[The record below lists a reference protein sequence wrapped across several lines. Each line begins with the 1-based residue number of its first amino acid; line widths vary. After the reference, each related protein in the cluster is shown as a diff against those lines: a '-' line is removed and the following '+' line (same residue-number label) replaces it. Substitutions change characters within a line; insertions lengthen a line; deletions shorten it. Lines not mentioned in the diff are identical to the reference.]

1 MPLRPNSTSTLWTA
15 PSWKKMSE
23 KFSIWTLSSFR
34 AQKRFSNENG
44 GTWLLGSTAE
54 PCQNSTLARDV
65 SVSILDE
72 LPPVQLE
79 QVPSGA
85 GFRFRND
92 DQAPSELRQTFEIA
106 RFDN

>member
-1 MPLRPNSTSTLWTA
+1 MKWRDVALRVNRRA
-15 PSWKKMSE
+15 MS
-23 KFSIWTLSSFR
+23 
-34 AQKRFSNENG
+34 
-44 GTWLLGSTAE
+44 
-54 PCQNSTLARDV
+54 NSTLARDV